1 VNARCGSL
9 LFALTL
15 AIALPLAAQDTVV
28 VIRQGRT
35 GLGTAAER
43 RALAVFN
50 ASGTLRIVGAD
61 TIARS
66 DVVEGDVA
74 VLDGPLRV
82 DGTIR
87 GDLVAINADV
97 MLTAEAVIGGDVLIV
112 GGALDEDP
120 GSEIRGTLELHRN
133 GPRVRWVGEQL
144 ELVESR
150 RARGR
155 SDHRLPRS
163 YPTAKASL
171 ELTTGGIYNR
181 VEGLPVHIGPRV
193 TWATWATDLRLDGL
207 AILRTAAGSR
217 FGSRSVGY
225 HVSGRLRLGS
235 GRTVE
240 LGARVFDE
248 LAPIEDWQLR
258 TDEVGWASFLLHRD
272 YRDYYLGRGVA
283 GTARVRVGPM
293 LAISGEAAW
302 TDATSI
308 AAGDPWTLFRNEELW
323 RANPIVDDGKF
334 TTLTGGLE
342 VDTRAE
348 RLWGGGVLLSMEWE
362 HGIGSDLVPR
372 DLPTSVRDP
381 IPLEGYRYDRVW
393 GDLRLYVPLAG
404 GGFALRA
411 VGGGEVGNS
420 PLPVQ
425 RRLSLSG
432 PDPMPG
438 FGFRQFA
445 CNEGLA
451 DAAAPALCDRLFVVQ
466 AEFRTGLGFGWPD
479 WDDDHDHDEPW
490 HVWHAFEWSD
500 PHFVFFADGGDAWL
514 KKDGPGTFRW
524 DLGVG
529 LSLGGFGVYV
539 GRGLGSDDPIQGIL
553 RLHQRF

>member
-1 VNARCGSL
+1 VSARSGSL
-9 LFALTL
+9 LFAASLV
-15 AIALPLAAQDTVV
+15 IALPLGAQDTVV

-35 GLGTAAER
+35 GTGTAAER

-50 ASGTLRIVGAD
+50 ASGTIRIVGAD
-61 TIARS
+61 TIAS
-66 DVVEGDVA
+66 SEALEGDVA

-87 GDLVAINADV
+87 GDLVAINAV
-97 MLTAEAVIGGDVLIV
+97 VVLAAGAVVEGDVLIV
-112 GGALDEDP
+112 GGAFEEHPDARID
-120 GSEIRGTLELHRN
+120 GALELHRI
-133 GPRVRWVGEQL
+133 GPRVRWVGERL

-150 RARGR
+150 RPGDRP
-155 SDHRLPRS
+155 DHRLPRS
-163 YPTAKASL
+163 YPTARASL
-171 ELTTGGIYNR
+171 ELATGGIYNR
-181 VEGLPVHIGPRV
+181 VEGVPVHIGPRV
-193 TWATWATDLRLDGL
+193 SWATWDTDLRLDGL
-207 AILRTAAGSR
+207 VILRTGAGSH
-217 FGSRSVGY
+217 FGGRSVGY
-225 HVSGRLRLGS
+225 RVSGRLRLGA

-258 TDEVGWASFLLHRD
+258 TDEVGWASFLFHRD
-272 YRDYYLGRGVA
+272 YRDYYLGRGIA
-283 GTARVRVGPM
+283 GTARVRVGPV
-293 LAISGEAAW
+293 LAVSGGVAW

-308 AAGDPWTLFRNEELW
+308 AAGAPWTLFRNDEPW
-323 RANPIVDDGKF
+323 RANPIIDDGKF
-334 TTLTGGLE
+334 TTLTGGIEL
-342 VDTRAE
+342 DTRAE
-348 RLWGGGVLLSMEWE
+348 RRWGGGVRLAMEWE
-362 HGIGSDLVPR
+362 YGIGSDLVPR
-372 DLPTSVRDP
+372 DLPTSVRKP
-381 IPLEGYRYDRVW
+381 IPLDGYRYDRVW

-411 VGGGEVGNS
+411 VGGGEVGDN

-425 RRLSLSG
+425 RRLSLGG

-445 CNEGLA
+445 CNE
-451 DAAAPALCDRLFVVQ
+451 AAADPATPALCDRLFVVQ

-479 WDDDHDHDEPW
+479 WDDDHEHDEPW
-490 HVWHAFEWSD
+490 HVWHAFEWDD
-500 PHFVFFADGGDAWL
+500 PHFVLFADGGDAWL
-514 KKDGPGTFRW
+514 RKDGPGTFRW

-539 GRGLGSDDPIQGIL
+539 ARGVGPDDPIQGIL